1 MKGLR
6 KFLAV
11 SAVAVA
17 VFGLATV
24 ASAAKKPKI
33 APEIVVN
40 LVREKSSLGNKAW
53 KAEADTALIAFR
65 NLKWN
70 AKITD
75 VTLSNS
81 KICLEKR
88 ATGAYYVNICPGK
101 YIKPGDTTKVV
112 LWVKQNS
119 KYYKLKTKVRFAVAT
134 SPVTI
139 TFTGQDELKDPK
151 TYTFD
156 TVFAGNRT
164 ADWTRPISINEM
176 VLSVKWDVAKHD
188 TGKIYGYLADKC
200 DKEVRLFNGNLY
212 ELKKFSAIKVT
223 YSTPLAKTPAYVKDF
238 FKAENDAFTGSKK
251 FPVSKS
257 VVLNIK

>member
-1 MKGLR
+1 MKGLK
-6 KFLAV
+6 KFLAI

-24 ASAAKKPKI
+24 ASAKTPKI
-33 APEIVVN
+33 AKKITVN
-40 LVREKSSLGNKAW
+40 LVREKASLGNKAW
-53 KAEADTALIAFR
+53 KAEADTALVAFK

-75 VTLSNS
+75 VKLSNS
-81 KICLEKR
+81 KLCLEKR
-88 ATGAYYVNICPGK
+88 AVGAYYLNICPGK
-101 YIKPGDTTKVV
+101 YVKPGDTTKAV
-112 LWVKQNS
+112 LWVKQDGE
-119 KYYKLKTKVRFAVAT
+119 YYKLKTTIKFAVAT

-139 TFTGQDELKDPK
+139 KFTGSDELGDPK

-156 TVFAGNRT
+156 TVFAGNQT
-164 ADWTRPISINEM
+164 AEWTRPISINEM
-176 VLSVKWDVAKHD
+176 VLSVAWDTAKHN
-188 TGKIYGYLADKC
+188 TGKIYGYLKDKC

-223 YSTPLAKTPAYVKDF
+223 YTTPLAKTPSYVLKY
-238 FKAENDAFTGSKK
+238 FKAENDSFSGTKK

>member
-1 MKGLR
+1 MKGLK

-17 VFGLATV
+17 VLGLATT
-24 ASAAKKPKI
+24 ASAAKPKI
-33 APEIVVN
+33 AKEIVVN
-40 LVREKSSLGNKAW
+40 LVREKASLGNKAW
-53 KAEADTALIAFR
+53 KAEADTALVAFR

-75 VTLSNS
+75 VTLNNS

-88 ATGAYYVNICPGK
+88 AVGAYHLNICPNK
-101 YIKPGDTTKVV
+101 YIKPGDTTKAVI
-112 LWVKQNS
+112 WVKQNGE
-119 KYYKLKTKVRFAVAT
+119 YYKLKTTVRFAVAS

-139 TFTGQDELKDPK
+139 RFAGNDELGDPK

-156 TVFAGNRT
+156 SVFAGNLT
-164 ADWTRPISINEM
+164 HSWTRPISINEM
-176 VLSVKWDVAKHD
+176 VVTVTWDTANQNA
-188 TGKIYGYLADKC
+188 GKIYGYLKDKC
-200 DKEVRLFNGNLY
+200 DKEVRLYNGNMY

-223 YSTPLAKTPAYVKDF
+223 YTTPLAKTPTYIKNF
-238 FKAENDAFTGSKK
+238 FKVENDSFSGTKK

-257 VVLNIK
+257 VVLNIG